1 MPKKCLVTGVCGL
14 IGSHLADALLAKG
27 YHVVGIDN
35 LSVGSIENVKHNLAN
50 PRFKFAK
57 LDCVYQHRRI
67 KNICSSIDIL
77 VHLASIKKIY
87 ETHSSRKVLQKNVK
101 ATENMLELARELKCK
116 FVFASSS
123 DVYGHGKVPMSE
135 EQDLNIG
142 VSNVKRWCYAMS
154 KLYGEFLCFSF
165 ERDFDI
171 PVVVLRYFGT
181 FGERASTSWSGG
193 HAMVFIKSILN
204 KEKVTIHGDGSQTRT
219 LCYVT
224 DIIEGTIKAIET
236 PEATG
241 EIINL
246 GGTEEI
252 SVLDFALLIGKVLNH
267 NPKSK
272 FIPFKDVFGNYKEIM
287 RRVPDLTKAKKIL
300 GFDTTVGMI
309 EAIQRTAKWM
319 VEIERYA
326 RVN

>member
-35 LSVGSIENVKHNLAN
+35 LSVGSIENIKHNLAD

-57 LDCVYQHRRI
+57 LDCVYQHRQI
-67 KNICSSIDIL
+67 ENICSSIDIL
-77 VHLASIKKIY
+77 VHLASTKKIY
-87 ETHSSRKVLQKNVK
+87 ETNSSRKILQKNVN
-101 ATENMLELARELKCK
+101 ATENMLELARQLKCQ

-135 EQDLNIG
+135 EQDLNMG
-142 VSNVKRWCYAMS
+142 VSNVKRWSYAMS

-181 FGERASTSWSGG
+181 FGERASPSWSGG
-193 HAMVFIKSILN
+193 HPMVFIKSILN
-204 KEKVTIHGDGSQTRT
+204 NEKVIIHGDGSQTRT

-267 NPKSK
+267 NPKLK
-272 FIPFKDVFGNYKEIM
+272 FIPFKHVFGNYKEIM

-300 GFDTTVGMI
+300 GYDTTVSMI
-309 EAIQRTAKWM
+309 EAIQRT
-319 VEIERYA
+319 
-326 RVN
+326 VNGLSK